1 MMPRLATLLLPIPFT
16 LCGACGSAPAQDGP
30 ALPGLEQLQS
40 EVQGGNPVVSSTG
53 NPAVDQRGERDTGA
67 RPQFSDRSSQA
78 AQIGRLIVDCDGHL
92 RAWNSAMAQA
102 RSEENQELVQYTT
115 QALSVLVAKNRGL
128 LENQAISGA
137 SRNRG
142 IACAALGF
150 SGDFQVTPLLLNGVS
165 SQDPEV
171 MAKSLLG
178 LGVLSNPETSMAPV
192 HAAVTGPYTN
202 AEIQSNA
209 AFAMFQIAIQTKTD
223 VDGTMSSALM
233 ELLHSPDP
241 SVRAQATLSLGLIRA
256 TIALPAITDL
266 LGGDQSPDV
275 RTAAAF
281 ALGQFRSNGST
292 LPLIGALKDPSELTA
307 GAARAA
313 LVRIHGR
320 DMGPDPDSWR
330 TVMTQ

>member
-1 MMPRLATLLLPIPFT
+1 MSSRLATLLLPIP
-16 LCGACGSAPAQDGP
+16 LALMGACGSAPSQDGP

-40 EVQGGNPVVSSTG
+40 DVQGGNPIVSSTG
-53 NPAVDQRGERDTGA
+53 NAAVDQRGERDTGA

-78 AQIGRLIVDCDGHL
+78 AAIGRLILDCDTHL
-92 RAWNSAMAQA
+92 RAWNGAMAQT
-102 RSEENQELVQYTT
+102 RSEENQEMVQYTT
-115 QALSVLVAKNRGL
+115 QALGVLVAKNRDL

-192 HAAVTGPYTN
+192 YAAVTGPNAT

-209 AFAMFQIAIQTKTD
+209 AFAMFQIAIQTKHD
-223 VDGTMSSALM
+223 ADGTMSSALM
-233 ELLHSPDP
+233 ELLRSPDP
-241 SVRAQATLSLGLIRA
+241 TVRAQSALSLGLVRA
-256 TIALPAITDL
+256 NIALPPITDL
-266 LGGDQSPDV
+266 LSGDQAADV
-275 RTAAAF
+275 RTAAAY
-281 ALGQFRSNGST
+281 ALGQLRSTSST

-330 TVMTQ
+330 AVMTQ